1 MKTIIRVF
9 SLAIM
14 LCFSF
19 VVTAAT
25 IGKVVQVPHHKSAFV
40 QLPAKAK
47 RVSLGDPKVLD
58 IIMLKSDEVF
68 LIGNRLGSTNLM
80 AWDSRG
86 NLIESI
92 DIEVIHDVNSLKSKL
107 YEFLPDEKI
116 EVHSSQNRLVLSG
129 QVSSQDNMMKA
140 LKIAETYAGAQK
152 ADAATASRSAEI
164 SKTNVINLMSVGGA
178 QQVMLEVTVA
188 EVQRTLVKR
197 FNSNFGF
204 FQTNGKFGFGGTSIA
219 SNLTGASTTSIT
231 DGVSTVTSS
240 IGTVFDSASTSSTG
254 LLSTFLDGNT
264 LFSLA
269 LDIAKTNNTAKV
281 LAEPTLTALSGSKAE
296 FLAGGEYPIPVTD
309 NDGLTIQYKEYGV
322 GVKFIP
328 TILSDKKIN
337 LNMAIDVSEVVSAG
351 SVTSASIT
359 YNVPT
364 FTRRSASSTLELADG
379 QTIGIAGMF
388 KNTAN
393 DAISKFPGL
402 GDIPILGQLFRSQ
415 AYQKN
420 ETELVILV
428 TPHLAKPIDKSK
440 VSLPTDGFVE
450 PGDLKY
456 YLLGQGAYITS
467 PMQNNQFRAQ
477 IDESYVG
484 DTKGGSEGVFGH
496 EM

>member
-9 SLAIM
+9 SLAIL

-19 VVTAAT
+19 VVAAAT
-25 IGKVVQVPHHKSAFV
+25 TGKVVQVPHHKSAFI
-40 QLPAKAK
+40 QLSAKAK
-47 RVSLGDPKVLD
+47 RVSLGDPNVLD

-80 AWDSRG
+80 AWDRRG
-86 NLIESI
+86 NLIEAI

-140 LKIAETYAGAQK
+140 LKIAETYAAARQ
-152 ADAATASRSAEI
+152 ADAAPASRSAEI

-178 QQVMLEVTVA
+178 QQVMIEVTVA
-188 EVQRTLVKR
+188 EVSRDLVRR
-197 FNSNFGF
+197 FNTNFGF
-204 FQTNGKFGFGGTSIA
+204 FESNGKFGWGGTSV
-219 SNLTGASTTSIT
+219 GSTITSTSSAI
-231 DGVSTVTSS
+231 STVFNSPT
-240 IGTVFDSASTSSTG
+240 IDSTG
-254 LLSTFLDGNT
+254 LLGTFLDGDT
-264 LFSLA
+264 MFSLA

-281 LAEPTLTALSGSKAE
+281 LAEPTLTALSGTKAE
-296 FLAGGEYPIPVTD
+296 FLAGGEYPIPVPD
-309 NDGLTIQYKEYGV
+309 DDGLTIQYKEYGV

-337 LNMAIDVSEVVSAG
+337 LNLAIDVSEVAASG
-351 SVTSASIT
+351 SIT
-359 YNVPT
+359 YGGSTTGTYSVPP

-388 KNTAN
+388 KNNVRDVIT
-393 DAISKFPGL
+393 KFPGL
-402 GDIPILGQLFRSQ
+402 GDLPIIGQLFRSQ
-415 AYQKN
+415 SYISG
-420 ETELVILV
+420 ESELVILV

-440 VSLPTDGFVE
+440 VRLPTEGFVE
-450 PGDLKY
+450 PGDWKY

-467 PMQNNQFRAQ
+467 PMQNNQFKTQ
-477 IDESYVG
+477 VDDSYID
-484 DTKGGSEGVFGH
+484 DAKGGSEGVFGH